1 MNTRFTK
8 SGYSISVK
16 VALARPK
23 GLTLTALKNTLVI
36 RGQGHCLAL
45 YPLETAFGVK
55 SLLLVA
61 ARLRSGRVAPTAGDA
76 CVVGIADSHRR
87 RWPSGLSGVAAV
99 AGRGMV

>member
-23 GLTLTALKNTLVI
+23 GLTLTALRKYADKRVRASVL
-36 RGQGHCLAL
+36 
-45 YPLETAFGVK
+45 PLPSWRLRLREVPP
-55 SLLLVA
+55 LPVA

-76 CVVGIADSHRR
+76 CVVGIADSHGGGGRR
-87 RWPSGLSGVAAV
+87 GLSGAAAV
-99 AGRGMV
+99 AGRGMA